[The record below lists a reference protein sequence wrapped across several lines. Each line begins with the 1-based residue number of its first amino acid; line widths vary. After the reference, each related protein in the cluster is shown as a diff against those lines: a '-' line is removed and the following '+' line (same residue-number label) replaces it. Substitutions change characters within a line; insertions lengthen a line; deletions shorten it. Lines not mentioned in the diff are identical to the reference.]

1 MQVAGLGLSFP
12 LFPDLCLHF
21 PWQHPAG
28 QQAPTWPALVVH
40 PGGLVPGGSHQWCG
54 SLLYHALRPALR
66 EGHLPP
72 LAPVHGGLLRGER
85 VRHTALEGQ
94 PLHPTWLH
102 PSPCLPSP
110 SSGFRFPLFTQ
121 QTLRKHPLDAGPR
134 AGGRMREITQ
144 TVLAIGCSLW
154 ARLCAVRCLCLLVT
168 LIPVWVLAFHFTSE
182 KAEVKMFKSQT
193 STGTPKGF

>member
-1 MQVAGLGLSFP
+1 MEPVCVVSTAGGCDLSELEDRTALGMTKRKSKTKWSVWELKIMQVAGLGLSFP

-21 PWQHPAG
+21 PWQHPAA

-40 PGGLVPGGSHQWCG
+40 RGGLVPGGSHQWCG

-94 PLHPTWLH
+94 PPPHMAAP
-102 PSPCLPSP
+102 LPLLTLTILRLQASFIH
-110 SSGFRFPLFTQ
+110 STNTQ
-121 QTLRKHPLDAGPR
+121 ETPPGHR
-134 AGGRMREITQ
+134 AWG
-144 TVLAIGCSLW
+144 L
-154 ARLCAVRCLCLLVT
+154 
-168 LIPVWVLAFHFTSE
+168 
-182 KAEVKMFKSQT
+182 
-193 STGTPKGF
+193 